1 MAPTAFSPID
11 LETPDQAEWL
21 HYKSSSFT
29 VTACLH
35 LGRNMH
41 QYAGPVVLAVYSRMV
56 NLQPA
61 LEQKLLPSMLRVSFL
76 HASQS
81 YVISYPSLLTGLLD
95 YAARDGFDAHGEDN
109 NTITLS
115 GPKDFTATS
124 KERGN
129 RGVTFG
135 FVKMP
140 PGAIDTDA
148 DVEATASAALKNV
161 GLNLNHF
168 QRRLDKYGL
177 ATYEYTI
184 RFDMSPRFDPVL
196 LRQLRVEAPRTPL
209 LNTPLHITISGEF
222 ADELAICRKCHL
234 KRCICSAPK
243 PLSVQSSRA
252 NHANAF
258 ARLLK
263 KQRTE

>member
-1 MAPTAFSPID
+1 M
-11 LETPDQAEWL
+11 
-21 HYKSSSFT
+21 
-29 VTACLH
+29 
-35 LGRNMH
+35 
-41 QYAGPVVLAVYSRMV
+41 
-56 NLQPA
+56 
-61 LEQKLLPSMLRVSFL
+61 
-76 HASQS
+76 
-81 YVISYPSLLTGLLD
+81 ISYPSLLVTGLLD
-95 YAARDGFDAHGEDN
+95 YAARDGFDAHGEDDN
-109 NTITLS
+109 IITLS
-115 GPKDFTATS
+115 GPKDYTATS

-129 RGVTFG
+129 RSVTFG

-148 DVEATASAALKNV
+148 DVEATASTALKNV

-177 ATYEYTI
+177 ATCEYTI

-196 LRQLRVEAPRTPL
+196 LRQIRIETPRTSL
-209 LNTPLHITISGEF
+209 LNTPIYITISREF
-222 ADELAICRKCHL
+222 ANEFGICHKYHL
-234 KRCICSAPK
+234 KRCICSTPK

-263 KQRTE
+263 KQRAE